1 MFDFIP
7 AETAQTSIQ
16 PGRHDSLP
24 QSEEFLRALRA
35 TGQDPLVL
43 ERMNNT
49 TVLRQRFWG
58 RIDVAMVNR
67 ATVHKPLRLLE
78 MLQEE
83 GLRRTPVIL
92 SPETPTPEL
101 ARHGAVPLMGPA
113 SVARLNLA
121 PCPNARRAALHQKWR
136 NRLRHGESQ
145 SLRLTRQN
153 MPVDPT
159 HWLFAADQ
167 AKQTERGYRS
177 WPVGLTLAYA
187 QANPGTAKLFQAFEG
202 KEPVAAILVLRHGQ
216 HATYH
221 LSHSSDR
228 GKQLSAH
235 NLLMWEAMSWL
246 SAQGCKTL
254 DLGVINTEDAP
265 GLARFK
271 LGTGADLHR
280 LGGTW
285 IFWPPMGRLLAP
297 LARLDR
303 RMMTAGT
310 AGQI

>member
-7 AETAQTSIQ
+7 PASSARADAHGT
-16 PGRHDSLP
+16 LP

-43 ERMNNT
+43 ERMKNT
-49 TVLRQRFWG
+49 VILRQRFWG
-58 RIDVAMVNR
+58 RVDVAMVNR
-67 ATVHKPLRLLE
+67 AQLDNPLRLLE
-78 MLQEE
+78 ILQEE

-101 ARHGAVPLMGPA
+101 ADLGALPLVSPA
-113 SVARLNLA
+113 HVARLDLSA
-121 PCPNARRAALHQKWR
+121 SPERRRAALHQKWR
-136 NRLRHGESQ
+136 NRLRHGETQ
-145 SLRLTRQN
+145 GLRLTRQN
-153 MPVDPT
+153 MPIDPN
-159 HWLFAADQ
+159 HWLFKADQ
-167 AKQTERGYRS
+167 AQQAKRGYRS
-177 WPVGLTLAYA
+177 WPLPLTLTYA
-187 QANPGTAKLFQAFEG
+187 QVNKGMAKLFQAFDG
-202 KEPVAAILVLRHGQ
+202 KEPVAAILVLRHGRD
-216 HATYH
+216 ATYH
-221 LSHSSDR
+221 IAHTSAR
-228 GKQLSAH
+228 GKALSAH

-271 LGTGADLHR
+271 LGTGAKLQR

-285 IFWPPMGRLLAP
+285 VFWPPMGRLLAP

-303 RMMTAGT
+303 RMMGA
-310 AGQI
+310 